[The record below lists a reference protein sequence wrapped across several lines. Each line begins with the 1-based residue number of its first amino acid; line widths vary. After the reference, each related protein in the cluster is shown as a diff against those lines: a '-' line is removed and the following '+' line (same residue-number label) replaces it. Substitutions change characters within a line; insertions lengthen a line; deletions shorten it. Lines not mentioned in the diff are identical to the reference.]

1 MGVEKFIIDA
11 DTGSDDAVALLIAL
25 RNPKINILG
34 ITIASG
40 NVPMKQGVTNALS
53 TTELC
58 GEKVDIYAGAEKP
71 LTRDYI
77 EIYSLEEFIKHVHS
91 RDPASASGQCVHGA
105 DGMGDIGIEPKTTDI
120 QKQTAVDYLVSSF
133 NEQPD
138 EITLVTLGPLTNIAE
153 AINKDPSICS

>member
-58 GEKVDIYAGAEKP
+58 GETVSYTH
-71 LTRDYI
+71 LT
-77 EIYSLEEFIKHVHS
+77 LPTK
-91 RDPASASGQCVHGA
+91 A
-105 DGMGDIGIEPKTTDI
+105 
-120 QKQTAVDYLVSSF
+120 
-133 NEQPD
+133 
-138 EITLVTLGPLTNIAE
+138 
-153 AINKDPSICS
+153 